1 MDLDPIR
8 YDLLFERFL
17 NPGRKQMPDI
27 DMDFDERYRA
37 DVMRYAA
44 EKYGSD
50 RVAQVITFSTIKA
63 RAAVRDAARVLGKP
77 YVVGDRI
84 AKAMPPLVMGRDTP
98 LRACL
103 TKTEGH
109 EDGFAAAAELRTM
122 HETDPDAKE
131 VIDVALGLEGLRRQ
145 DGIHAAA
152 VVISRDPLTDYL
164 PIQRKPD
171 AGGDP
176 EDAPI
181 VTQYEMHG
189 VEDLGLLKMDFL
201 GLRNLSVIERAPR
214 PDRGGHR
221 GAARHRRR
229 RPRRRADARDAAAR
243 RVGGRVPARGWRHA
257 PDPARPGADELRRRG
272 RPGGPLPARARW
284 RPTCTATTPS

>member
-77 YVVGDRI
+77 YAVGDRI

-103 TKTEGH
+103 
-109 EDGFAAAAELRTM
+109 D
-122 HETDPDAKE
+122 
-131 VIDVALGLEGLRRQ
+131 Q
-145 DGIHAAA
+145 
-152 VVISRDPLTDYL
+152 
-164 PIQRKPD
+164 
-171 AGGDP
+171 
-176 EDAPI
+176 
-181 VTQYEMHG
+181 
-189 VEDLGLLKMDFL
+189 
-201 GLRNLSVIERAPR
+201 
-214 PDRGGHR
+214 DRG
-221 GAARHRRR
+221 
-229 RPRRRADARDAAAR
+229 
-243 RVGGRVPARGWRHA
+243 ARGR
-257 PDPARPGADELRRRG
+257 LRRRG
-272 RPGGPLPARARW
+272 RAADHAR
-284 RPTCTATTPS
+284 RPTPTPRRSSTSRSASRACAARTGSTPPRWSSPATR